1 MEFNEYQK
9 EAKRTLFGNEQVLT
23 NITLGVANEAG
34 QVVDLV
40 QRYTFQGRP
49 LDKEKLTH
57 ELGDTLWYLSQIAEW
72 ANIDF
77 EEVAK
82 KNIEELNDRY
92 PDPQHAKWE

>member
-1 MEFNEYQK
+1 MEFNHYQD

-23 NITLGVANEAG
+23 NLTLGVANEAG

-40 QRYTFQGRP
+40 QRYTFQGRT

-77 EEVAK
+77 EEVAQQ
-82 KNIEELNDRY
+82 NLAELNQRY